1 MKWKMFNEAKMRSVK
16 IPGGEFEVKIKA
28 KGFCTRQVN
37 ITYTKDE
44 KGQQHRHVS
53 YDDHEYVNKIMYKVK
68 MNGQTIDSF
77 SLNTIDGK
85 KLAWDCG
92 AFQAELKGG
101 WFSNYPHEVKTKP
114 GIDPGFALLFAHIC
128 ITEFAPDEIKKDL
141 HPNWSLCPGYVHP

>member
-1 MKWKMFNEAKMRSVK
+1 MRSVK

-68 MNGQTIDSF
+68 MNGQTIRFVLVEHDRREKVGVGLRRFPSGA
-77 SLNTIDGK
+77 SKADG
-85 KLAWDCG
+85 
-92 AFQAELKGG
+92 FQTTRTK
-101 WFSNYPHEVKTKP
+101 SKRKP